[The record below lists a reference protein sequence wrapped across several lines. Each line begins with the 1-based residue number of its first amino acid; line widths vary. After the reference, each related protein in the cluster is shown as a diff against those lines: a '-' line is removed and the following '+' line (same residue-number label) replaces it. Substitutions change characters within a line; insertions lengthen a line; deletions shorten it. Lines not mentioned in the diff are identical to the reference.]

1 MEKIKQHKYL
11 IIALFAFLLSISTT
25 DYNNLN
31 PDKIIQFSEKVL
43 HQKEKKVKEQLIQYD
58 EFLKTKNPK
67 ELFELN
73 VEKDINLFNDEGIV
87 YLIYQNDSLLYWSD
101 NSPSVEEYMKEV
113 CLDNDVAKLKNGY
126 YEIIKEKSRTNNS
139 YSIYGL
145 ILLKHQFS
153 YQNTYLK
160 NTFFKDYHLPDDTEI
175 LENIE
180 NGSEILRNSEG
191 KTLLHLKLSTK
202 SIVLYNILNWFSI
215 FCYISSFIFLFISLK
230 KYIWRT
236 HLKVI
241 SKLFSLALVMLI
253 IRLICMKFRF
263 PEFIYNTVLY
273 DPLVFGDA
281 DSICFGFL
289 GDLII
294 HSVLICWFSIQLFKE
309 GTFFKTVKLQTKI
322 IFLSLFFVVLFL
334 YLLFIQQIVASTVL
348 NSSITTQIT
357 QLFQLNFMSCLVY
370 ISIALLYV
378 SFFILSLL
386 FVKQFINLQFN
397 KFKTIHLLFSFVCLL
412 CFIFLPLH
420 QLNDIVWL
428 ISFLI
433 FITYLKTKTE
443 EISFLNGIIITLFFS
458 IIISYQF
465 YHFNTIKE
473 NIRFKSI
480 AEKIAEREDAVAENL
495 FTDLKKS
502 LINDKKI
509 IELITTKPI
518 LSGEIE
524 KRIRQ
529 IYLGGY
535 WERYQ
540 VNFSVFDSLCRPL
553 IAVSNPL
560 FENNSYFDELIKNN
574 GITTASQGFYFI
586 NKQGDDIKYIAKIE
600 LNTKKL
606 NEEKPTLIYFEFSPR
621 NGNQLSGFPELLLDE
636 SNYAGKNINEIS
648 FAIYKNNQLL
658 NYQGKINYPKQLK
671 VIPAISS
678 QFIEKVEGDIN
689 QLIYFRDKEIAV
701 VISNEENKFK
711 DWFTSNSYF
720 FFILSL
726 LVWFIYLLKESKIYN
741 DSNTTTSIRLRIQ
754 LLIVSIVLFFLVAL
768 STATFIF
775 IENQFKNKNTDALV
789 DKLILSENAF
799 KTIINEQQNLN
810 PAMKDYIAWQINK
823 LASLHSTDINL
834 FDIKGNLY
842 ASSQPRLFNEGIISK
857 KMNPTAFR
865 QLNDDNSK
873 HVLIKDNIGNMKFY
887 SAFQPIQNN
896 NGKLMAYINL
906 PYFAKQVDLE
916 NEWNL
921 YIVAIINSYVI
932 LFSLSIVASLLISNF
947 ITRPLQ
953 IIQEKFSTIKIGKH
967 NDPII
972 WNRNDEIG
980 KLVLEYNNMI
990 LQLEENVVQ
999 LAKSEREGAWKE
1011 MAKQVAHEIKNPLT
1025 PMKLNIQHL
1034 ERSLNVEPDVLRDR
1048 IKKLSKMLI
1057 EQIDSLAIIANEFS
1071 SFAKM
1076 PTPELKMYVIHELIK
1091 DSVNLFSANDTISV
1105 NFINHETQDLKS
1117 NIDKDQFCRVIYN
1130 LLKNAQQAIPIEK
1143 TGIVTVELKKLNDEI
1158 IISITD
1164 NGIGITD
1171 ELKEKIFYPNFSTK
1185 TEGMGLGLAMAKNI
1199 IQSFNG
1205 NIYFETQL
1213 QIGTTFYI
1221 TLPIV
1226 S

>member
-1 MEKIKQHKYL
+1 
-11 IIALFAFLLSISTT
+11 
-25 DYNNLN
+25 
-31 PDKIIQFSEKVL
+31 
-43 HQKEKKVKEQLIQYD
+43 
-58 EFLKTKNPK
+58 
-67 ELFELN
+67 
-73 VEKDINLFNDEGIV
+73 
-87 YLIYQNDSLLYWSD
+87 
-101 NSPSVEEYMKEV
+101 
-113 CLDNDVAKLKNGY
+113 
-126 YEIIKEKSRTNNS
+126 
-139 YSIYGL
+139 
-145 ILLKHQFS
+145 
-153 YQNTYLK
+153 
-160 NTFFKDYHLPDDTEI
+160 
-175 LENIE
+175 
-180 NGSEILRNSEG
+180 
-191 KTLLHLKLSTK
+191 
-202 SIVLYNILNWFSI
+202 
-215 FCYISSFIFLFISLK
+215 
-230 KYIWRT
+230 
-236 HLKVI
+236 
-241 SKLFSLALVMLI
+241 
-253 IRLICMKFRF
+253 
-263 PEFIYNTVLY
+263 
-273 DPLVFGDA
+273 
-281 DSICFGFL
+281 
-289 GDLII
+289 
-294 HSVLICWFSIQLFKE
+294 
-309 GTFFKTVKLQTKI
+309 
-322 IFLSLFFVVLFL
+322 
-334 YLLFIQQIVASTVL
+334 
-348 NSSITTQIT
+348 
-357 QLFQLNFMSCLVY
+357 
-370 ISIALLYV
+370 
-378 SFFILSLL
+378 
-386 FVKQFINLQFN
+386 
-397 KFKTIHLLFSFVCLL
+397 
-412 CFIFLPLH
+412 
-420 QLNDIVWL
+420 L

-495 FTDLKKS
+495 FTDLKKN

-658 NYQGKINYPKQLK
+658 NFQGKINYPKQLK

-1076 PTPELKMYVIHELIK
+1076 PTPELKMHVIHELIK